1 LVLLRLELDKQAR
14 TSGGETLRSIVE
26 DDIGKFS
33 GHRVV
38 TMVAPSG
45 SGKTATV
52 IDLATRHFV
61 VYCVCCSPDSA
72 VSLDFKDS
80 NFITLAR
87 EVERIYRTIIDKEQ
101 GGLRATA
108 VFREQTTGGA
118 STIAKL
124 VYKLRDYDISAIHAM
139 LREVQT
145 KLHTLLVPRRLGLVI
160 ALDEAQAA
168 VTGILSGKIISPS
181 ALVQN
186 QDILLDHKN
195 QIKSQFRRGFL
206 TPLSATLSNIQA
218 TLVIL
223 GTTLSLQDAD
233 HVYSARRKLS
243 GRARFSIGIVNR
255 LVTTGLTQD
264 SKQATLDNAI
274 NYTIEHVMSGL
285 RSGIRTILDSD
296 KTGASARLLCQMVL
310 AYRLYEGKISFSSD
324 QESDFVDTALCR
336 LQKQPDGIH
345 LIMDEPMVVEA
356 VQEELKASGKDPA
369 FTEYLD
375 QIYQI
380 VTNFGVASSSKGN
393 ALEPLIRR
401 SLQRF
406 NGVRL
411 VDLPFLQGIALPK
424 WCDDFQLQI
433 DDVKTANG
441 FGYKGIGVAAD
452 LAFLTDGP
460 PSNMLVANSGT
471 RPDGVWFFP
480 EKRYAGSLAVKLYS
494 SP

>member
-1 LVLLRLELDKQAR
+1 
-14 TSGGETLRSIVE
+14 
-26 DDIGKFS
+26 
-33 GHRVV
+33 
-38 TMVAPSG
+38 MVAPSG

-61 VYCVCCSPDSA
+61 VYCVCCSPDST

-87 EVERIYRTIIDKEQ
+87 EVERIYRTIVDKEQ
-101 GGLRATA
+101 GGLRA

-124 VYKLRDYDISAIHAM
+124 VYKLRDYDISVIHAM

-233 HVYSARRKLS
+233 HVYSAVGKDTNFIRIIDFPRFDEGDVNKMLS
-243 GRARFSIGIVNR
+243 DLID
-255 LVTTGLTQD
+255 VTD
-264 SKQATLDNAI
+264 CPACQASQA
-274 NYTIEHVMSGL
+274 
-285 RSGIRTILDSD
+285 IRTSPIFHWH
-296 KTGASARLLCQMVL
+296 R
-310 AYRLYEGKISFSSD
+310 
-324 QESDFVDTALCR
+324 
-336 LQKQPDGIH
+336 QPPRH
-345 LIMDEPMVVEA
+345 
-356 VQEELKASGKDPA
+356 
-369 FTEYLD
+369 
-375 QIYQI
+375 
-380 VTNFGVASSSKGN
+380 N
-393 ALEPLIRR
+393 
-401 SLQRF
+401 
-406 NGVRL
+406 
-411 VDLPFLQGIALPK
+411 
-424 WCDDFQLQI
+424 
-433 DDVKTANG
+433 
-441 FGYKGIGVAAD
+441 
-452 LAFLTDGP
+452 
-460 PSNMLVANSGT
+460 
-471 RPDGVWFFP
+471 RPDPGLQT
-480 EKRYAGSLAVKLYS
+480 SYS
-494 SP
+494 G